1 MFSFEYSIEL
11 NPHGRPVIAP
21 SEKTDKELDFIEHKF
36 MALELAR
43 TIITNT
49 ISSDFDDPKKYK
61 LRGSDL
67 DKFFNLKE
75 QLEEVCDIYAETI
88 KDQMDLMDETNSI
101 LNPND
106 KK

>member
-11 NPHGRPVIAP
+11 NPYGRPVITP
-21 SEKTDKELDFIEHKF
+21 SEKTDQELDYIEHKF

-49 ISSDFDDPKKYK
+49 ISSDYKDPKKYI
-61 LRGSDL
+61 LSQPDL
-67 DKFFNLKE
+67 DKFMKLKSD
-75 QLEEVCDIYAETI
+75 LEEVCDIYATAI

-101 LNPND
+101 LNPD
-106 KK
+106 K